1 MNKIKLRN
9 MKETDCEII
18 SEALQAQGW
27 NKPYK
32 LYEEYFTEQQKGE
45 RDIFIAEYEGE
56 FAGYVTIKW
65 ETKYNYFQENN
76 IPEIKDLNTLIR
88 FRKKGIATILMDK
101 AEDRIK
107 KKGYSVVGMGVGLY
121 SDYGVAQRMYVKRG
135 YNFDGRGL
143 MYRGEMVKPGNDV
156 FVDDNLS
163 LFMMKK
169 LKTYRKR

>member
-18 SEALQAQGW
+18 SEAFQAQGW

-32 LYEEYFTEQQKGE
+32 LYEEYFAEQQKGE
-45 RDIFIAEYEGE
+45 CDIFIAEYEDE

-65 ETKYNYFQENN
+65 ETKYNYFKENN
-76 IPEIKDLNTLIR
+76 IPEIKDLNTLKK
-88 FRKKGIATILMDK
+88 FRNKGIATILMDK
-101 AEDRIK
+101 AEEKIK
-107 KKGYSVVGMGVGLY
+107 EKRYPIIGVGVGLY
-121 SDYGVAQRMYVKRG
+121 SDYGIAQRMYVKRG

-143 MYRGEMVKPGNDV
+143 MYRGEMIKPGNDV
-156 FVDDNLS
+156 FVDDNLC

-169 LKTYRKR
+169 LKR

>member
-1 MNKIKLRN
+1 MKKIKLRN
-9 MKETDCEII
+9 MKETDCKII

-32 LYEEYFTEQQKGE
+32 LYKEYFAEQQNGE

-56 FAGYVTIKW
+56 FAGYITIQW
-65 ETKYNYFQENN
+65 QSSDDYFRRQN
-76 IPEIKDLNTLIR
+76 IPEIKDLNTLIKYR
-88 FRKKGIATILMDK
+88 NKGVATVLMDSV
-101 AEDRIK
+101 EERIK
-107 KKGYSVVGMGVGLY
+107 EKGYPIVGLGVGLY

-143 MYRGEMVKPGNDV
+143 MYNGVVVKPGNDV

-169 LKTYRKR
+169 LK